1 MARRR
6 TQEESERLIEDYRAS
21 GLSQLAYS
29 RQTGAVL
36 STLRRYLRRRTAG
49 EQHLLQVNLESPSEA
64 PSGFA
69 LVLGNGRRIESNWR
83 FAESELARL
92 IRVAESA

>member
-6 TQEESERLIEDYRAS
+6 TQEEIEQLVEQYKAS

-29 RQTGAVL
+29 RQTSTVL
-36 STLRRYLRRRTAG
+36 STLRRYLRGRTAG
-49 EQHLLQVNLESPSEA
+49 EQQLLQVKLESPSEA
-64 PSGFA
+64 PAGFA